1 MLLRCIILACLVSL
15 VGCGGDGLHLA
26 TVDGIVTLNG
36 EPLAEARIVF
46 YPEGGGR
53 LSHAIT
59 DLDGSYSLV
68 YVDGIRGALP
78 GTHKVSI
85 STFVEAD
92 PDSDDALIKMGQ
104 RELLPPQ
111 YNSLTTLTAELS
123 PGQSEK
129 LDFDLK
135 AGK

>member
-1 MLLRCIILACLVSL
+1 MLLRCIILASL
-15 VGCGGDGLHLA
+15 FSLIGCNGDGLNLA
-26 TVDGIVTLNG
+26 TVEGVVTLNG

-59 DLDGSYSLV
+59 DLDGSYSLM
-68 YVDGIRGALP
+68 YVDGVQGALP

-92 PDSDDALIKMGQ
+92 PDSDDPLIKTGQ

-111 YNSLTTLTAELS
+111 YNSMTTLTAELN

-129 LDFDLK
+129 LDFELK
-135 AGK
+135 TTQ